1 MQTIQLRVSDKVYGN
16 LWWPL
21 SRYGKDEIQVINEKS
36 EFLAVQEYLKNEL
49 DQLESGKLEFVSF
62 EELDNHLEETLFKI
76 HPQNSSF

>member
-16 LWWPL
+16 LLWLL
-21 SRYGKDEIQVINEKS
+21 SRFGKDEIQVINEKS

-62 EELDNHLEETLFKI
+62 EELDNHLEETLI
-76 HPQNSSF
+76 HNSSF